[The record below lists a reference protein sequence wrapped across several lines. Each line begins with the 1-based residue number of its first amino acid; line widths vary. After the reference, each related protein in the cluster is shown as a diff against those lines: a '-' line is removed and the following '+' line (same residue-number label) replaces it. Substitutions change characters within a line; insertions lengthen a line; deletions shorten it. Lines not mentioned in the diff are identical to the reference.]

1 MKKKTVVLTII
12 IMLAIVGLVGAYVF
26 LSQRAYRNT
35 DNEKLSQVQLVL
47 SYDLQKN
54 YPATVKEVIKYYT
67 EIQKCFYNEEY
78 TDEELEA
85 LGMKARELYDDEL
98 LDANEISA
106 YMQRLKDDI
115 GVYKINNRRMTSA
128 LPGASTSV
136 FYFEE
141 DGYQFARIRC
151 GYTIKENYNSKNVAI
166 LYLLRQD
173 SNKRWKIYGWQHEQV
188 PNLSGSAN

>member
-12 IMLAIVGLVGAYVF
+12 IMLVIVGLIGAYTF
-26 LSQRAYRNT
+26 FAQRAYRNT
-35 DNEKLSQVQLVL
+35 DNMKLSQVQLVL
-47 SYDLQKN
+47 SYDLQNN
-54 YPATVKEVIKYYT
+54 YPATVKEVIKFYT

-98 LDANEISA
+98 LDANEIST
-106 YMQRLKDDI
+106 YMQKLKEDI
-115 GVYKINNRRMTSA
+115 GSYKINNRRMTSA

-141 DGYQFARIRC
+141 DGYKFARIRC
-151 GYTIKENYNSKNVAI
+151 GYTIKENYDSKNVAI

-188 PNLSGSAN
+188 LNTAN

>member
-12 IMLAIVGLVGAYVF
+12 IMLVIVGLIGAYTF
-26 LSQRAYRNT
+26 FAQRVYRNT
-35 DNEKLSQVQLVL
+35 NNMKLSQVQLVL
-47 SYDLQKN
+47 SYDLQNN
-54 YPATVKEVIKYYT
+54 YPATVKEVIKFYT

-98 LDANEISA
+98 LDANEIST
-106 YMQRLKDDI
+106 YMQKLKEDI
-115 GVYKINNRRMTSA
+115 GNYKINNRRMKSA

-141 DGYQFARIRC
+141 DGYKFARIRC
-151 GYTIKENYNSKNVAI
+151 GYTIKENHDSKNVAI

-188 PNLSGSAN
+188 LNPAN

>member
-12 IMLAIVGLVGAYVF
+12 IMLVIVGLIGAYTF
-26 LSQRAYRNT
+26 FAQRAYRNT
-35 DNEKLSQVQLVL
+35 NNMKLSQVQLVL
-47 SYDLQKN
+47 SYDLQNN
-54 YPATVKEVIKYYT
+54 YPATVKEVIKFYT

-98 LDANEISA
+98 LDANEIST
-106 YMQRLKDDI
+106 YMQKLKEDI
-115 GVYKINNRRMTSA
+115 GSYKINNRRMTSA

-141 DGYQFARIRC
+141 DGYKFARIRC
-151 GYTIKENYNSKNVAI
+151 GYTIKENYDSKNVAI

-188 PNLSGSAN
+188 LNPAN

>member
-1 MKKKTVVLTII
+1 MKKKTVVVTII
-12 IMLAIVGLVGAYVF
+12 IMLVIVGVVGVYTF
-26 LSQRAYRNT
+26 LSWRAHSSV
-35 DNEKLSQVQLVL
+35 DNMNLSQVQLVL
-47 SYDLQKN
+47 SYDLQNN

-98 LDANEISA
+98 LDANEINT
-106 YMQRLKDDI
+106 YMQQLNADI
-115 GVYKINNRRMTSA
+115 GSFKTNSRRMTSA

-141 DGYQFARIRC
+141 DGYEFARIRC
-151 GYTIKENYNSKNVAI
+151 GYTITENYTNKTVPI
-166 LYLLRQD
+166 VYVLRKD
-173 SNKRWKIYGWQHEQV
+173 SNKRWKIYGWKND
-188 PNLSGSAN
+188 PNVSSAN

>member
-12 IMLAIVGLVGAYVF
+12 IMLVIVGLIGAYTF
-26 LSQRAYRNT
+26 FAQRVYRNT
-35 DNEKLSQVQLVL
+35 DNMKLSQVQLVL
-47 SYDLQKN
+47 SYDLQNN
-54 YPATVKEVIKYYT
+54 YPATVKEVIKFYT

-98 LDANEISA
+98 LDANEIST
-106 YMQRLKDDI
+106 YMQKLKEDI
-115 GVYKINNRRMTSA
+115 GSYKINNRRMTSA

-141 DGYQFARIRC
+141 DGYKFARIRC
-151 GYTIKENYNSKNVAI
+151 GYTIKENYDSKNVAI

-188 PNLSGSAN
+188 LNPAN

>member
-12 IMLAIVGLVGAYVF
+12 IMLVIVGLIGAYTF
-26 LSQRAYRNT
+26 FAQRVYRNT
-35 DNEKLSQVQLVL
+35 NNMKLSQVQLVL
-47 SYDLQKN
+47 SYDLQNN
-54 YPATVKEVIKYYT
+54 YPATVKEVIKFYT

-98 LDANEISA
+98 LDANEIST
-106 YMQRLKDDI
+106 YMQKLKEDI
-115 GVYKINNRRMTSA
+115 GSYKINNRRMTSA

-141 DGYQFARIRC
+141 DGYKFARIRC
-151 GYTIKENYNSKNVAI
+151 GYTIKENYDSKNVAI

-188 PNLSGSAN
+188 LNPAN